1 MDLTFAEQ
9 VKIVLGRK
17 NMTIKQLAEE
27 IQEKTGHKMS
37 RQNLTQRLGRDNFQE
52 QDMRMIAEILGCP
65 FQLNILDAVE
75 EEDGERLLDIR
86 RKAEVKAQKK
96 EEKRTE
102 LREEEASNDVT
113 VGDMIDMLESV
124 GEAASESVSGEAA
137 SKSVSGEAA
146 SESESDGAVSKS
158 VSGEAVSESK
168 SDSAASGSVSGGV
181 ASKSESD
188 GAASESVS
196 DGAASKSVSDD
207 AVSKSESEK
216 AAAKSVADDAV
227 VKSVSGAAGLE
238 AGNAGAASRSE
249 SGSGVLQS
257 GGNGSA
263 AVQPEAK
270 KEKKIPK
277 WEPKPVEKKV
287 DRSSIWNRREE
298 KLRRKKESHPHGDW
312 IGATPQS
319 RSKDFMKDVAESGE
333 INPYTG
339 REYETNSVRMHPKR
353 IGYIQVYDRGNHK
366 WTDMTEWAFYGF
378 QEQKKNLLGPDYDE
392 PIYLD

>member
-65 FQLNILDAVE
+65 FQLNILDEVK

-86 RKAEVKAQKK
+86 RKAEAKAQKK
-96 EEKRTE
+96 EEKKKEKEEEKKAE
-102 LREEEASNDVT
+102 LREAEASNDVT
-113 VGDMIDMLESV
+113 VSDMLDMMESV
-124 GEAASESVSGEAA
+124 REAAKPDGA
-137 SKSVSGEAA
+137 
-146 SESESDGAVSKS
+146 ESEAEPD
-158 VSGEAVSESK
+158 
-168 SDSAASGSVSGGV
+168 
-181 ASKSESD
+181 
-188 GAASESVS
+188 
-196 DGAASKSVSDD
+196 
-207 AVSKSESEK
+207 K
-216 AAAKSVADDAV
+216 AAA
-227 VKSVSGAAGLE
+227 
-238 AGNAGAASRSE
+238 
-249 SGSGVLQS
+249 
-257 GGNGSA
+257 
-263 AVQPEAK
+263 QPEEK
-270 KEKKIPK
+270 KEKTGKTIPK

-298 KLRRKKESHPHGDW
+298 KLRRKKETHPHGDW

-319 RSKDFMKDVAESGE
+319 RSKDFMKDAAESGE

-339 REYETNSVRMHPKR
+339 KEYETNSVRMHPKR

-378 QEQKKNLLGPDYDE
+378 QEQKKNLLGSDYDE

>member
-9 VKIVLGRK
+9 VKIVLSRK

-27 IQEKTGHKMS
+27 IQEKTGQKMS

-75 EEDGERLLDIR
+75 EEDGDRLAEIR
-86 RKAEVKAQKK
+86 KKAEAKAHKK
-96 EEKRTE
+96 EEKAHKKAME
-102 LREEEASNDVT
+102 DPKEEPEEIVGNDVT
-113 VGDMIDMLESV
+113 VGDMIDMIESV
-124 GEAASESVSGEAA
+124 EAAEPEAA
-137 SKSVSGEAA
+137 EQEEVVSAEQEKPAA
-146 SESESDGAVSKS
+146 AER
-158 VSGEAVSESK
+158 
-168 SDSAASGSVSGGV
+168 
-181 ASKSESD
+181 
-188 GAASESVS
+188 
-196 DGAASKSVSDD
+196 
-207 AVSKSESEK
+207 EK
-216 AAAKSVADDAV
+216 AAPVEQEKPVAAEQE
-227 VKSVSGAAGLE
+227 KPAAAE
-238 AGNAGAASRSE
+238 
-249 SGSGVLQS
+249 Q
-257 GGNGSA
+257 
-263 AVQPEAK
+263 K
-270 KEKKIPK
+270 KEKKFPK
-277 WEPKPVEKKV
+277 WEPKPAEKKE

-298 KLRRKKESHPHGDW
+298 KLRKKKESHPHGDW

-319 RSKDFMKDVAESGE
+319 RSKDFMKDAAETGE

-378 QEQKKNLLGPDYDE
+378 QEQKKSLLGPDYDE